1 MNESEINELYLF
13 LVRLHAN
20 AVSIGFKKMEPIIK
34 IIALDPRL
42 NEFFNGFWYYSKAIF
57 YNPIMAVKESSPAK
71 FPSLF
76 LSYVYGGDRW
86 STAYPMQ
93 WVPNQQYLKK

>member
-20 AVSIGFKKMEPIIK
+20 AMSIGFKKIEPIIK
-34 IIALDPRL
+34 IISLDPRL
-42 NEFFNGFWYYSKAIF
+42 NEFFNGFWYCSKARF
-57 YNPIMAVKESSPAK
+57 YKPIMAVKESSPAK
-71 FPSLF
+71 FPHLF
-76 LSYVYGGDRW
+76 LSYAYGGDEW
-86 STAYPMQ
+86 GNTPMQ